1 MIPLT
6 DEEKE
11 FYEKQ
16 EVCHICEEEFCTD
29 KNGKSKVGD
38 HCHYTGKL
46 RGATHS
52 VCNLR
57 YKVPKVIVAHNAA
70 YDSHFIIKQKS
81 LKVIL
86 NT

>member
-1 MIPLT
+1 MKKKSFMKSKRFATYVKKNFVLI
-6 DEEKE
+6 KW
-11 FYEKQ
+11 
-16 EVCHICEEEFCTD
+16 
-29 KNGKSKVGD
+29 KNGKNKVGD

-86 NT
+86 IT